1 MDLYYSIGL
10 ICFMV
15 GIELRFTPMDKNKT
29 MKERNKFLGL
39 MLIIGGI
46 ISMILS
52 IIITGLINNKILAAK
67 ISGVTS
73 IVIIMFCIVL
83 TEIHIKKLLTK
94 WKYKLN

>member
-52 IIITGLINNKILAAK
+52 VIITGLINNKILAAK

-73 IVIIMFCIVL
+73 IVIIMICVLL
-83 TEIHIKKLLTK
+83 TEIHFKKKLLIK
-94 WKYKLN
+94 MEL

>member
-52 IIITGLINNKILAAK
+52 VIITGLINNKILAAK

-73 IVIIMFCIVL
+73 IVIIMICVLL
-83 TEIHIKKLLTK
+83 TEIHFKKKLLIK
-94 WKYKLN
+94 MES

>member
-15 GIELRFTPMDKNKT
+15 GIALRFTPMDKNKT

-52 IIITGLINNKILAAK
+52 VIITGLINNKILAAK

-73 IVIIMFCIVL
+73 IVIIMICVLL
-83 TEIHIKKLLTK
+83 TEIHFKKKLLIK
-94 WKYKLN
+94 MEL